1 MLLVLVGLLFPPGF
15 SLVVKLLFGVTL
27 LEVGL
32 PVPTVGVLL
41 PGIELV
47 DSLDSRIHRKFRI
60 DGLNSLDISD
70 HLKGSFYFDVTG

>member
-15 SLVVKLLFGVTL
+15 SLVVRLLSGVAL

-41 PGIELV
+41 PGIEVLE
-47 DSLDSRIHRKFRI
+47 DHS
-60 DGLNSLDISD
+60 NSP
-70 HLKGSFYFDVTG
+70 